1 MALRRAFGLLTLF
14 ALLIRPLSAT
24 CDMAASEASGS
35 SDSSSTRIAIVKILD
50 NTSGMEA
57 VDQSV
62 SIERF
67 EKLLQD
73 PGQVDCPLLKRLG
86 YPVILV
92 STTPG
97 KKCIPVVQYPPVYN
111 NKHNNRMATT
121 AASRTTTGLA
131 MGCVIGDVYALR
143 EDGKD
148 LTKAEWWELWDILMS
163 LMDEYGEG
171 PGRVTDKLRQ
181 SYKLRLRH
189 AMEQQGLL
197 KPRGA
202 GSGYH
207 CLECGKEETD
217 DQKLLKCATCKTAR
231 YCSKE
236 CQKAHWR
243 NGHKQVCKAP
253 EETSEATKVEEL
265 LQTAVLQPEQIIQ
278 TNAPIPAL
286 PRNMPDNLAAMGRIL
301 PPDDLAIVVYNKH
314 VMRKKSE
321 RICPKCK
328 THYRLLAQ
336 PDPED
341 RAAKEQQ
348 LSGICSYACFRQM
361 SAGEPHGGPEW
372 YGQDAEQPEGVVFKF

>member
-202 GSGYH
+202 GVSIDWDLG
-207 CLECGKEETD
+207 
-217 DQKLLKCATCKTAR
+217 QLLILLLHVNAASV
-231 YCSKE
+231 SKDLP
-236 CQKAHWR
+236 K
-243 NGHKQVCKAP
+243 
-253 EETSEATKVEEL
+253 
-265 LQTAVLQPEQIIQ
+265 
-278 TNAPIPAL
+278 PAAL
-286 PRNMPDNLAAMGRIL
+286 
-301 PPDDLAIVVYNKH
+301 K
-314 VMRKKSE
+314 
-321 RICPKCK
+321 
-328 THYRLLAQ
+328 
-336 PDPED
+336 
-341 RAAKEQQ
+341 
-348 LSGICSYACFRQM
+348 
-361 SAGEPHGGPEW
+361 
-372 YGQDAEQPEGVVFKF
+372 PEGLPCSTVHTSHQQ